1 MPARR
6 DYRWTL
12 HRGAMA
18 TETLFDLLLE
28 FPDAHRSREMIRLAW
43 LGLRAHRHY
52 RLQGSFINDS
62 PSGESMKLRFSLDD
76 ANPAERELLD
86 EMAPFNRPQAQ
97 ARILSLA
104 WLGAS
109 ILSGTARFEPSRPHS
124 STPVPP
130 PAGQPT
136 SAAPNPMPLRP
147 RLAPA
152 PSQEP
157 ETPQSFGVL
166 EQFDVDE
173 VLVTF

>member
-12 HRGAMA
+12 HRDAMA

-28 FPDAHRSREMIRLAW
+28 FPDAHRSREMVRLAW

-52 RLQGSFINDS
+52 GLQGSFINDA
-62 PSGESMKLRFSLDD
+62 PCGESMKLRFSLDHS
-76 ANPAERELLD
+76 NTAELELLD

-109 ILSGTARFEPSRPHS
+109 VLSGTARFDSSRPQS
-124 STPVPP
+124 SPYVPP
-130 PAGQPT
+130 PAIQPAT
-136 SAAPNPMPLRP
+136 ATPMPLRP
-147 RLAPA
+147 RRALAPV
-152 PSQEP
+152 QEP
-157 ETPQSFGVL
+157 EAPQSFGVL

-173 VLVTF
+173 VLVSF

>member
-1 MPARR
+1 MQARR

-12 HRGAMA
+12 HRDAMA

-43 LGLRAHRHY
+43 VGLRANRHY
-52 RLQGSFINDS
+52 GLQGSFINDAS
-62 PSGESMKLRFSLDD
+62 CGESMKLRFSLDH
-76 ANPAERELLD
+76 ANPAERELLN

-109 ILSGTARFEPSRPHS
+109 ILSGTARFESSRPQS
-124 STPVPP
+124 SAYVPP
-130 PAGQPT
+130 ATVQPAT
-136 SAAPNPMPLRP
+136 ATATPMPLRA
-147 RLAPA
+147 RLALA
-152 PSQEP
+152 PVQEP
-157 ETPQSFGVL
+157 EAPQSFGVL

-173 VLVTF
+173 VLVSF